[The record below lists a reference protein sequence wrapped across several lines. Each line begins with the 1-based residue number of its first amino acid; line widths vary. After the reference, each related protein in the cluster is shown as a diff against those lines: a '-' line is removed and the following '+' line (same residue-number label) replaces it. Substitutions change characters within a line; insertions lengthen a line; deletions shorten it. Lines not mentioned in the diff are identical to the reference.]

1 MGKKKGHTI
10 VILLIFVFLISSL
23 LSIIIFYN
31 INLNEKTVK
40 VSDQINHERNI
51 EMKAYEFYLSNWEVN
66 TNFKFEDN
74 LIVYKENENYSYF
87 IYEENGAINIRRIK
101 ND

>member
-1 MGKKKGHTI
+1 MDKKKGNTI

-23 LSIIIFYN
+23 LSIIVFYN

-40 VSDQINHERNI
+40 ISEQINADRKI
-51 EMKAYEFYLSNWEVN
+51 EMRAYEFYLSNWEVN
-66 TNFKFEDN
+66 TYFKFEDN
-74 LIVYKENENYSYF
+74 KIVYIENEKYCFY

-101 ND
+101 